1 VPPLTKKA
9 SESPLN
15 GLDSAPSGIYDSR
28 TRMTPT
34 TFVRR
39 AVSARVEVCT
49 AGLALL
55 LLLVLLIPMGG
66 SAI

>member
-1 VPPLTKKA
+1 
-9 SESPLN
+9 
-15 GLDSAPSGIYDSR
+15 
-28 TRMTPT
+28 MMPT
-34 TFVRR
+34 TLIRR
-39 AVSARVEVCT
+39 AVSERASVCT

>member
-1 VPPLTKKA
+1 
-9 SESPLN
+9 
-15 GLDSAPSGIYDSR
+15 
-28 TRMTPT
+28 MTPNT
-34 TFVRR
+34 LLRR
-39 AVSARVEVCT
+39 AVSARAGVCT

>member
-1 VPPLTKKA
+1 
-9 SESPLN
+9 
-15 GLDSAPSGIYDSR
+15 
-28 TRMTPT
+28 MTPT

-39 AVSARVEVCT
+39 AVSARVEVCK
-49 AGLALL
+49 AGLGLL

>member
-1 VPPLTKKA
+1 M
-9 SESPLN
+9 S
-15 GLDSAPSGIYDSR
+15 
-28 TRMTPT
+28 PT

-39 AVSARVEVCT
+39 AVTARVEVSM
-49 AGLALL
+49 AGLGLL

>member
-1 VPPLTKKA
+1 
-9 SESPLN
+9 
-15 GLDSAPSGIYDSR
+15 
-28 TRMTPT
+28 MTPT
-34 TFVRR
+34 TFLRQ
-39 AVSARVEVCT
+39 AVSARIEVCT

>member
-1 VPPLTKKA
+1 
-9 SESPLN
+9 
-15 GLDSAPSGIYDSR
+15 
-28 TRMTPT
+28 MTPT
-34 TFVRR
+34 TFLRR

-55 LLLVLLIPMGG
+55 LLVLLIPMGG

>member
-1 VPPLTKKA
+1 
-9 SESPLN
+9 
-15 GLDSAPSGIYDSR
+15 
-28 TRMTPT
+28 MTPT
-34 TFVRR
+34 TFLRR